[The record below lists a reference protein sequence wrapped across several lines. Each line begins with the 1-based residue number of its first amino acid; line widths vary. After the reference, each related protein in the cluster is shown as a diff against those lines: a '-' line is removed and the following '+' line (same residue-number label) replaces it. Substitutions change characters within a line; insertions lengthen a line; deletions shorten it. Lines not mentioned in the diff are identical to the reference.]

1 MSDQP
6 NTQLATLQPQQPR
19 KASHEL
25 ASFLGM
31 EPKTMLDVI
40 AGQCFKGG
48 QCTDLQLAAFVS
60 IAAEM
65 KINPM
70 LPGMLYAYPI
80 QGGGIIP
87 MIGPDGVYK
96 KLVENPDIESWES
109 KVYPED
115 PTVPPTHAIA
125 SIYRK
130 GREKPLTYTAVLSE
144 WKVDSNPNWKT
155 RPRHMLGL
163 RALKHCARQIIHGL
177 PYDEDD
183 RVIMREAIA
192 TEIPKA
198 QLTDTKAVD
207 AEILPPEKKAEKPK
221 ATEKPKAEKPAEPK
235 AEPKREPAPPQQQSL
250 LTAETPMADALS
262 TKLEEEKFA
271 VGEVCAMAKAM
282 NLTKSLVTTLAEL
295 GERNIAD
302 ILGDWDTAK
311 DFMASNR
318 K

>member
-1 MSDQP
+1 MSDQ
-6 NTQLATLQPQQPR
+6 QLAVQQPR

-40 AGQCFKGG
+40 AAQCFKGG
-48 QCTDLQLAAFVS
+48 SCTDLQLAAFVS

-65 KINPM
+65 RVNPM
-70 LPGMLYAYPI
+70 LPGMLYAYPVS
-80 QGGGIIP
+80 GGGIIP

-96 KLVENPDIESWES
+96 KLTEHPEVESWES
-109 KVYPED
+109 AVFPED
-115 PTVPPTHAIA
+115 VTLPPTHAIA
-125 SIYRK
+125 KLWRK
-130 GREKPLTYTAVLSE
+130 GRDKPLTYTAVLSE

-207 AEILPPEKKAEKPK
+207 AEVIPPDKKPAEKAKAEKPK
-221 ATEKPKAEKPAEPK
+221 AAEKAAAPAEAKP
-235 AEPKREPAPPQQQSL
+235 EPKPEPKKEAPQSQG
-250 LTAETPMADALS
+250 ADENPMADALAL
-262 TKLEEEKFA
+262 KLDAEKFTVA
-271 VGEVCAMAKAM
+271 EVCRMAKEM
-282 NLTKSLVTTLAEL
+282 NLTKTLVTTLAEL
-295 GERNIAD
+295 GDRNIAD
-302 ILGDWDTAK
+302 ILAAWDTAK
-311 DFMASNR
+311 DHMTGNR